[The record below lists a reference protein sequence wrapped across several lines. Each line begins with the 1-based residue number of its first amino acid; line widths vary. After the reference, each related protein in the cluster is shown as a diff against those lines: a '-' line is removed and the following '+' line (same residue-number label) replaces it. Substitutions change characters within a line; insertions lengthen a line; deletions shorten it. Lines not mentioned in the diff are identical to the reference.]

1 MDTGPEDGSEGE
13 GHKRGRRFYTAM
25 ACYAG
30 IAVLAELTLTGNMR
44 LVVWVF
50 MGYLAVRTYL
60 LTLRK
65 P

>member
-1 MDTGPEDGSEGE
+1 
-13 GHKRGRRFYTAM
+13 M
-25 ACYAG
+25 ACYA
-30 IAVLAELTLTGNMR
+30 AFALLAEFTLQGNFR

-60 LTLRK
+60 ATLRK